1 MPKFATYT
9 LAWSSSRQAYEL
21 YARTT
26 PLSIENVLE
35 EPAWF
40 RWVSEV
46 PSFAFKGKAGTY
58 TARKE
63 LRHGDAYW
71 YAYRRKQGKLYNT
84 YIGKLEELTL
94 DRLTSV
100 AEIFDCDHKDERSV
114 SASSKPLLKISQD
127 ASFQISPKL
136 DLGDMRVCF

>member
-1 MPKFATYT
+1 MAYRTPTVRDGCLQDLAINENTSDTLVVGSAEWFA
-9 LAWSSSRQAYEL
+9 W
-21 YARTT
+21 
-26 PLSIENVLE
+26 LE
-35 EPAWF
+35 QHCSF
-40 RWVSEV
+40 RFETDST
-46 PSFAFKGKAGTY
+46 AF

-63 LRHGDAYW
+63 QRPGGWYW